1 MKKILLFSTA
11 IILVSSCSIYRKY
24 QRPEDLPVDS
34 LYRAETMEVATEDTT
49 SLGYMPWDEMFT
61 DPHLQELIR
70 TGLEHNVD
78 LQSAILRVEQARAQL
93 SAAKWAYAPSLN
105 LTPQGS
111 LSSINAEKATWSYNL
126 GGAVSWDIDLFGSLL
141 IS

>member
-93 SAAKWAYAPSLN
+93 SAAKWAYAPS
-105 LTPQGS
+105 P
-111 LSSINAEKATWSYNL
+111 APYPR
-126 GGAVSWDIDLFGSLL
+126 
-141 IS
+141 